1 MNPFQE
7 APNSKKMLTIAG
19 LYIAVVSQIFIS
31 TSYSG
36 MLPLA
41 ALDFADGTMWP
52 LAIAV
57 SGILGFAIMPLFGY
71 FGAKH
76 PHIKRILAAVS
87 LFIGAV
93 VLLSRGIAPNMTLIV
108 VTSLFWGFV
117 SASIYVLGFTMVRD
131 MFDQQKSGTYL
142 GVFGSMIS
150 LGMLIGPFLSGI
162 VMDNFGWRPLNFLI
176 CATMAVGAV
185 LVLLGPKAT
194 KEQTSGMATAMGKF
208 DFAGAAAMTVFL
220 ACLIIALSMTSF
232 FPLGGLISNVLFALA
247 AICLIIFVLDIKRK
261 KATAFVPSTV
271 FSDRNSL
278 VFSICNFLANFSVM
292 SIIAFL
298 PAYIRAGMSADP
310 IVSTI
315 GVSLASLLPTTL
327 MAILGLILG
336 AIFGRMIAKA
346 GNARLVLTI
355 GTVVR
360 LIVYIGLLMIVGGV
374 FGTASYLGICVLLFV
389 LGVAVIQNS
398 VTYSAGPQIQIRPE
412 LRMQSN
418 SIIQLGQNLGAGV
431 AVPVYTL
438 IIALSTGSLIAGGM
452 DTQVASALGLVNAL
466 PIMLVIGLVAV
477 VILLFVG
484 LLLKPLPK
492 QEAPQDAS
500 KEG

>member
-7 APNSKKMLTIAG
+7 APVSKKMLTVAG
-19 LYIAVVSQIFIS
+19 LYVAIVSQIFIS
-31 TSYSG
+31 TSFSG

-41 ALDFADGTMWP
+41 AEDFADGTLWP

-71 FGAKH
+71 FGAKY
-76 PHIKRILAAVS
+76 PHIKRVLATIS
-87 LFIGAV
+87 LFIGAA
-93 VLLSRGIAPNMTLIV
+93 VLFSRGIAPNMTLIV

-150 LGMLIGPFLSGI
+150 LGMLVGPFLNGI

-176 CATMAVGAV
+176 GATMAVGAI
-185 LVLLGPKAT
+185 LIFLGPRAT
-194 KEQTSGMATAMGKF
+194 KEQTSGMVAALGKF
-208 DFAGAAAMTVFL
+208 DFLGAAAMTVFL

-232 FPLGGLISNVLFALA
+232 FPLGGMISNVLFALA
-247 AICLIIFVLDIKRK
+247 AVGLIVFILDIVRK
-261 KATAFVPSTV
+261 KTAAFVPSSV

-278 VFSICNFLANFSVM
+278 VFSLCNFLSNFSVM
-292 SIIAFL
+292 AVIAFL

-310 IVSTI
+310 IVTTI

-327 MAILGLILG
+327 SAILGLILG
-336 AIFGRMIAKA
+336 AIFGRMIAKS
-346 GNARLVLTI
+346 GNARLVLTFGSTI
-355 GTVVR
+355 R
-360 LIVYIGLLMIVGGV
+360 LLVYIGLLLLVNGV
-374 FGTASYLGICVLLFV
+374 FGTPSYLGICILMFV
-389 LGVAVIQNS
+389 LGVSVIQNS

-418 SIIQLGQNLGAGV
+418 SIIQLGQNLGAGL
-431 AVPVYTL
+431 AVPIFTMV
-438 IIALSTGSLIAGGM
+438 IAMSTVPLLEQY
-452 DTQVASALGLVNAL
+452 DQQVASALGLVAAM
-466 PIMLVIGLVAV
+466 PIMLMISLVAI
-477 VILLFVG
+477 VILLAMG

-492 QEAPQDAS
+492 EESA
-500 KEG
+500 